1 VCNAQASKQVGPMS
15 VNSVLFV
22 LLASLFVGF
31 ILAMSDKSTNDDD
44 DNDRGTFIWIDG
56 DW

>member
-1 VCNAQASKQVGPMS
+1 MS

-31 ILAMSDKSTNDDD
+31 ILGMFSDKSTSDDD

>member
-1 VCNAQASKQVGPMS
+1 VCDAQASKQVGPMS